1 MQFKKKAIDFP
12 PTAADWAVK
21 EMLVNT
27 IQRKREKQ
35 ILGIIITL
43 LLYLLL
49 IFFILILGYYLNK
62 KHEFSAPQGPP
73 SSPPQG
79 PPSSA
84 PQGPPSSAPQGPPS
98 SAPQDPREPTGRT
111 SSPGT
116 GSIYFHVFFFLV
128 NFFSSESVINVGDV
142 EPAVTRSRKNN
153 ENQPNQPE
161 GSRSKLRRKTKRQ

>member
-84 PQGPPSSAPQGPPS
+84 PQ
-98 SAPQDPREPTGRT
+98 DPREPTGRT

>member
-73 SSPPQG
+73 SSAPQG
-79 PPSSA
+79 HPSSA
-84 PQGPPSSAPQGPPS
+84 PQGPPSSPPQGPLLLHYKTHENQ
-98 SAPQDPREPTGRT
+98 QDEHLLQVLDPF
-111 SSPGT
+111 
-116 GSIYFHVFFFLV
+116 IFMYFFF
-128 NFFSSESVINVGDV
+128 
-142 EPAVTRSRKNN
+142 
-153 ENQPNQPE
+153 
-161 GSRSKLRRKTKRQ
+161 

>member
-1 MQFKKKAIDFP
+1 LQFKKKAIDFP

-73 SSPPQG
+73 SSSPQG
-79 PPSSA
+79 FPSST
-84 PQGPPSSAPQGPPS
+84 
-98 SAPQDPREPTGRT
+98 PQDPREPTGRT
-111 SSPGT
+111 SSPGI
-116 GSIYFHVFFFLV
+116 GSIYFHAFFF
-128 NFFSSESVINVGDV
+128 
-142 EPAVTRSRKNN
+142 
-153 ENQPNQPE
+153 
-161 GSRSKLRRKTKRQ
+161 